1 MTTTK
6 RKKVFVRAKVPY
18 KKILLRQITGNQ
30 NEKSRVKMNQPVYL
44 GLQNLNTS
52 KIVVHPNWYDWVK
65 AKYEKMAKLCY
76 MNIDSFTV
84 QVKSDNIFLTVIWLF
99 FISLTNPVSIT
110 TFLIISSQR
119 SPGA

>member
-1 MTTTK
+1 
-6 RKKVFVRAKVPY
+6 
-18 KKILLRQITGNQ
+18 
-30 NEKSRVKMNQPVYL
+30 MNQPVYL

-52 KIVVHPNWYDWVK
+52 KIVMHPNWYDWVK

-84 QVKSDNIFLTVIWLF
+84 QVKSDNIFLTVIWLS
-99 FISLTNPVSIT
+99 FISLTNPMSIT